1 MTSTDSFS
9 APHVVCR
16 PALPLDAA
24 DVLEFTKFI
33 WDGHDYIQYVW
44 KDWFADPHGL
54 LAVAQ
59 YGPHAVGMAKVTLLS
74 PGQWWL
80 EGLRVDP
87 RFQGMKIG
95 SHLHEYM
102 DAWWLS
108 HCDGTLRLM
117 TSSQRA
123 QVHHLCE
130 RTGYTKVAEV
140 TGYDAPAL
148 AEASHAF
155 QAIGPDDVPE
165 AAKYARRHS
174 SLPWGQLMDSGWRFS
189 APDEPALMDTAR
201 QQRLFWWRGRD
212 ALFASWEDD
221 DDSRLGVG
229 LAAAAAPDLT
239 ALLMDA
245 RRLAA
250 EKHLASVRWHAPL
263 GDEVQTALQAAGYVT
278 DWDNSAYLYAKPH
291 TPPTVVARSP

>member
-1 MTSTDSFS
+1 MIKIRMPFSPALRNTIFPNPMTATDSLS

-16 PALPLDAA
+16 PALPLDAP

-44 KDWFADPHGL
+44 KDWFADPQGL

-87 RFQGMKIG
+87 KFQGLKIG

-102 DAWWLS
+102 DAWWLK

-117 TSSQRA
+117 TSSQRV

-130 RTGYTKVAEV
+130 RTGFAKIAEV
-140 TGYDAPAL
+140 TGYDAP
-148 AEASHAF
+148 
-155 QAIGPDDVPE
+155 
-165 AAKYARRHS
+165 R
-174 SLPWGQLMDSGWRFS
+174 SG
-189 APDEPALMDTAR
+189 
-201 QQRLFWWRGRD
+201 
-212 ALFASWEDD
+212 
-221 DDSRLGVG
+221 
-229 LAAAAAPDLT
+229 
-239 ALLMDA
+239 
-245 RRLAA
+245 
-250 EKHLASVRWHAPL
+250 
-263 GDEVQTALQAAGYVT
+263 
-278 DWDNSAYLYAKPH
+278 
-291 TPPTVVARSP
+291 